1 MGLCASQD
9 DKDMPT
15 EQSLQKSK
23 DVDKDLEQAETE
35 DKKVLKLLLLGT
47 GESGKSTVF
56 KQMQLLYAEGFSDF
70 EKSNYRS
77 VVRRNVVEALHCLI
91 KGAAKFGYP
100 LSPKGQQSADFILT
114 LDPLSNNFWHATV
127 PDHVMVLWNS
137 DGMGKKEEAIE
148 KTFERRNLLQ
158 IPDASQFFFDKIQK
172 IGEIEYVPSA
182 EDILRARLRTTG
194 IVEKD
199 FIIHGAHFKFLDVG
213 GQRNERRKWIHCF
226 EGVTAVIFVTA
237 ISEYDQLVYE
247 EEKENR
253 VQEAIRV
260 FEDVCNAKHF
270 KDTAMIMFL
279 NKYDLFVKKIK
290 SIPITGC
297 FPDYKGDGNA
307 EDVAEYIKHQFFL
320 VNKTRKKIYAHFT
333 TVTDTQNVE
342 KVFRDVK
349 DVIVQRNLE
358 EVGLD

>member
-1 MGLCASQD
+1 
-9 DKDMPT
+9 
-15 EQSLQKSK
+15 
-23 DVDKDLEQAETE
+23 
-35 DKKVLKLLLLGT
+35 
-47 GESGKSTVF
+47 
-56 KQMQLLYAEGFSDF
+56 
-70 EKSNYRS
+70 

-91 KGAAKFGYP
+91 KGAQKYGYK
-100 LSPKGQQSADFILT
+100 LSPEAQQSANFILT
-114 LDPLSNNFWHATV
+114 LDPLSNNFWHQSV
-127 PDHVMVLWNS
+127 PDHVRLLW
-137 DGMGKKEEAIE
+137 DPKEEAIRM
-148 KTFERRNLLQ
+148 TYERRNVLQ
-158 IPDASQFFFDKIQK
+158 IPDASAYFFDKIQK
-172 IGEIEYVPSA
+172 IGESDYIPVA

-199 FIIHGAHFKFLDVG
+199 FNIHGAHFKFLDVG

-260 FEDVCNAKHF
+260 FDDVCNAKHF

-279 NKYDLFVKKIK
+279 NKYDLFKAKVANK
-290 SIPITGC
+290 SIKDC
-297 FPDYKGDGNA
+297 FPEYKGDGSA
-307 EDVAEYIKHQFFL
+307 EDAGEFIKLQFFA
-320 VNKTRKKIYAHFT
+320 VNKTGKKIYAHFT
-333 TVTDTQNVE
+333 TCTDTQNVE

>member
-9 DKDMPT
+9 DKDIPT

-23 DVDKDLEQAETE
+23 DLDRDLEAAEVE

-70 EKSNYRS
+70 EKANYRS

-91 KGAAKFGYP
+91 KGAMKFGYP
-100 LSPKGQQSADFILT
+100 LSPKGQESANYILS
-114 LDPLSNNFWHATV
+114 LDPLSNNFWHPSV
-127 PDHVMVLWNS
+127 VDHVMVLWNN
-137 DGMGKKEEAIE
+137 DGMKEEAIQ

-158 IPDASQFFFDKIQK
+158 IPDAAQFFFDKIAK
-172 IGEIEYVPSA
+172 IGEVEYIPTA

-194 IVEKD
+194 IVQKD
-199 FIIHGAHFKFLDVG
+199 FHIHGAHFKFLDVG

-226 EGVTAVIFVTA
+226 DNVTAVIFVTA

-260 FEDVCNAKHF
+260 FDDVCNAKHF

-279 NKYDLFVKKIK
+279 NKFDLFKVKIK
-290 SIPITGC
+290 TIPITVC
-297 FPDYKGDGNA
+297 FPEYNGDNSA
-307 EDVAEYIKHQFFL
+307 EDAGEFIRLQFMA
-320 VNKTRKKIYAHFT
+320 VNRAGKRIYAHFT
-333 TVTDTQNVE
+333 TVTDTTNVE

-349 DVIVQRNLE
+349 DVVVQRNLE